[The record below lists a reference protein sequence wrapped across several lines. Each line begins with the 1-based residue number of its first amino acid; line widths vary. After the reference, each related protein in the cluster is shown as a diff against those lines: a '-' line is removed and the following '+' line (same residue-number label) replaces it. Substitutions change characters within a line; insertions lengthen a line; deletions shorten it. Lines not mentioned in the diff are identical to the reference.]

1 MNITKED
8 FGTLSDGAQAS
19 LYTLANDAGMVVQL
33 TDYGGIVVAVS
44 VPDRNGVSG
53 DVVLGLETLGAYV
66 EESPYLGCLVGR
78 YANRIRGGRFE
89 LGGKTYSL
97 AQNDGDN
104 HLHGGARG
112 YDKVMWGAEEVRE
125 DDAVGVTL
133 TYVSTD
139 GEEGY
144 PGTLTARVTYRL
156 LDTNAM
162 RIDYSAT
169 TDQDTVV
176 NLTHHGY
183 FNLACGGD
191 ILSHEL
197 KLHASRF
204 TPITDALVPTG
215 ELQPVEGTP
224 LDFRQAVVVGER
236 IGDRYEQLE
245 FGNGYDH
252 NWVLDHGGGWLT
264 LAAEVYEPSSGRT
277 MSVCTTEP
285 GIQFYSGNF
294 LDGSVTGKGG
304 RACAYRSGFCLET
317 QRFPDSPNRPEF
329 PSCVL
334 RPGDTYQHTAVFA
347 FGTR

>member
-1 MNITKED
+1 MNITKQD
-8 FGTLSDGAQAS
+8 FGTLLDGTGAS
-19 LYTLANDAGMVVQL
+19 LYTLANDAGMEVKV
-33 TDYGGIVVAVS
+33 TDYGGIVVALS
-44 VPDRNGVSG
+44 VPDRKGVGG
-53 DVVLGLETLGAYV
+53 DVVLGLDTLDEYMKD
-66 EESPYLGCLVGR
+66 SPYLGCLVGR
-78 YANRIRGGRFE
+78 YANRIRGGRFD
-89 LGGKTYSL
+89 LGGTTYSL
-97 AQNDGDN
+97 AQNDGEN
-104 HLHGGARG
+104 HLHGGVKG
-112 YDKVMWGAEEVRE
+112 YDKVVWESEEVRE
-125 DDAVGVTL
+125 AGAVGVAL
-133 TYVSTD
+133 SYVSAD

-144 PGTLTARVTYRL
+144 PGTLTARTTYRL
-156 LDTNAM
+156 MRTNAM
-162 RIDYSAT
+162 RIDYTAT
-169 TDQDTVV
+169 TGRETVV

-183 FNLACGGD
+183 FNLACCGD
-191 ILSHEL
+191 ILGHEL

-224 LDFRQAVVVGER
+224 MDFRQAVAVGAR
-236 IGDRYEQLE
+236 IGGDDEQLR

-264 LAAEVYEPSSGRT
+264 VAAEVYEPSSGRT
-277 MSVCTTEP
+277 MSVFTTEP

-304 RACAYRSGFCLET
+304 TVYAYRTGLCLET

-334 RPGDTYQHTAVFA
+334 RPGDTYQHTTVFE